1 MELIAARLCDCFF
14 VLHLIYLQEVYQSER
29 ILKLHCVT
37 RGIEVW
43 SKHYREQSIIHSDHF
58 PVILQKA
65 PGKFIEESG
74 PENASKAMDM

>member
-1 MELIAARLCDCFF
+1 M
-14 VLHLIYLQEVYQSER
+14 
-29 ILKLHCVT
+29 T

-43 SKHYREQSIIHSDHF
+43 STHYLKQPSIHSGHF

-74 PENASKAMDM
+74 PENASKSIDMYCGV